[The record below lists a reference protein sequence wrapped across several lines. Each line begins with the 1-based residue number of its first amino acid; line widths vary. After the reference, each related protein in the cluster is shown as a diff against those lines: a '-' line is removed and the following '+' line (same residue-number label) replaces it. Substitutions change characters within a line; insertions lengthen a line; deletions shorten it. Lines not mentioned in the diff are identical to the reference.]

1 MFILYHTILD
11 FFSFFL
17 KLSLTYTIIGADLC
31 AGSLIKNLG
40 GTLALTGGYIAGRA
54 DLVAAARVH
63 LSAPGVEG
71 GATLNQYRTMYQ
83 VSNSIHPPKAHSDRF
98 VMGSKYLPIIV
109 LLVCVYSVY

>member
-1 MFILYHTILD
+1 MILHRLSFVKYNTIH
-11 FFSFFL
+11 
-17 KLSLTYTIIGADLC
+17 YTGADLC

-83 VSNSIHPPKAHSDRF
+83 VR
-98 VMGSKYLPIIV
+98 IIYIV
-109 LLVCVYSVY
+109 F

>member
-1 MFILYHTILD
+1 MMLHRLSFVKYNTIQYNINHIHT
-11 FFSFFL
+11 
-17 KLSLTYTIIGADLC
+17 GADLC

-83 VSNSIHPPKAHSDRF
+83 VSSYIA
-98 VMGSKYLPIIV
+98 
-109 LLVCVYSVY
+109 